1 VFYFT
6 LYDPIKYTLFDHVY
20 VFHGST
26 IELGPRP
33 THFRGF
39 SITHNPTDTTSRTPP
54 DEWSAR
60 RRSRYSHNTKQTHI
74 PKEIRNRDSSN
85 QVASRLLLSSHGH
98 RHRPLD
104 NTSIYLVN
112 LCCIICYVFRLLSS
126 IHQGIVCKCINTKK
140 SAAHASM
147 CMYSTYVVY
156 NIQWH
161 QVQICLTLMY
171 I

>member
-1 VFYFT
+1 MFYFT
-6 LYDPIKYTLFDHVY
+6 LYDPIKYTLTIYIYIYIYVC
-20 VFHGST
+20 VFHGAT
-26 IELGPRP
+26 TQLGPRP
-33 THFRGF
+33 THFWSF
-39 SITHNPTDTTSRTPP
+39 SITHNPT
-54 DEWSAR
+54 
-60 RRSRYSHNTKQTHI
+60 HI
-74 PKEIRNRDSSN
+74 PNEIRNRDPSN

-98 RHRPLD
+98 RHKPLD
-104 NTSIYLVN
+104 NIYLVN

-126 IHQGIVCKCINTKK
+126 NHQGTVYKCINAQK

-161 QVQICLTLMY
+161 QVQICSTLMY